1 MMKGIFGFFEKKVHF
16 SSLHVKRKLKDSKNE
31 KYFDFLKMDKNKCP
45 KSGCQNTP
53 Y

>member
-1 MMKGIFGFFEKKVHF
+1 MKGKSLNFEKKGHF

-31 KYFDFLKMDKNKCP
+31 KYFDFSKMDIYFCP
-45 KSGCQNTP
+45 FLGFQKSP